1 MTRKKT
7 WTDSFADTPS
17 CPFTAHNSSS
27 FMSVF
32 LQVIYILLHLLASLS
47 PLLRLLFF
55 FFFFCTQLL
64 YSRLRLLF
72 FRAVLPIDR
81 LSLITN
87 IAYLSNRFDGS
98 IKRDC
103 SIYISETH
111 LTFHSLG
118 RSLLDSLLFCDA
130 CSDHKPLKTVHSS
143 IRRQ

>member
-55 FFFFCTQLL
+55 FCTQLL

-98 IKRDC
+98 IKRDY